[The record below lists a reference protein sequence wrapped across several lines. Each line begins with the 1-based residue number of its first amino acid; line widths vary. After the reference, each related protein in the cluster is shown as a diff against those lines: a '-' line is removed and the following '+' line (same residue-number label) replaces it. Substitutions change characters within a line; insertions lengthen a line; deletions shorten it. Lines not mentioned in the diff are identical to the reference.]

1 MPIDRAWVSMTL
13 KETSSGMTGIF
24 GRKNDLFENA
34 AQDWIAD
41 YAVILAKA
49 AANPDK
55 QLRRLVDP

>member
-1 MPIDRAWVSMTL
+1 
-13 KETSSGMTGIF
+13 MTGVF

-34 AQDWIAD
+34 VQDWIAD

-55 QLRRLVDP
+55 QLGRLVDP